1 MRRGTTV
8 FALLTATAL
17 AAVGCASDEQ
27 TVETGSQ
34 GGDKKNERKD
44 EQPDQLTP
52 FEQRASSIIAKWPK
66 KVAPGERSDDLLPL
80 QGVKPAEPDST
91 NLKVSVGHGSC
102 DADFG
107 THLQET
113 GKVIIVS
120 GWAKEDKKADFCTE
134 QLVTDEVTVK
144 LKEKIGNREIIDAAT
159 GKPVK
164 TTEDGKGS
172 HR

>member
-17 AAVGCASDEQ
+17 AAVGCASDDQ
-27 TVETGSQ
+27 TVQTGSQ
-34 GGDKKNERKD
+34 GGDKKNEQKD
-44 EQPDQLTP
+44 EQKDELTP
-52 FEQRASSIIAKWPK
+52 FEKRASAILAKWPQ
-66 KVAPGERSDDLLPL
+66 KVAPAERSNALLPL
-80 QGVKPAEPDST
+80 EGVKPADSDST
-91 NLKVSVGHGSC
+91 SLKVNVGHGSC

-113 GKVIIVS
+113 GKVILVS

-134 QLVTDEVTVK
+134 QVVSDEVTVK
-144 LKEKIGNREIIDAAT
+144 LKEKLGDREIIDAAT

-164 TTEDGKGS
+164 ITEEGKGS